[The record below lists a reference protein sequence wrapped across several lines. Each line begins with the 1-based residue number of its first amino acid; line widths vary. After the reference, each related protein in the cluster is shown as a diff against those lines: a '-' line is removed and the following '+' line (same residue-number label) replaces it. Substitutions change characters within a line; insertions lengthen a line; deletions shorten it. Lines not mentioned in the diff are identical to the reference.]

1 MPSARNVACAVI
13 NEPCIATVDTLASEN
28 RITRTAPGAIVP
40 SDHDSGWT
48 GEQALAGMQPPLGSV
63 FESETYINAGV
74 GSDTTTLLRATAPGF
89 ETVNV
94 NVKG

>member
-1 MPSARNVACAVI
+1 
-13 NEPCIATVDTLASEN
+13 
-28 RITRTAPGAIVP
+28 
-40 SDHDSGWT
+40 
-48 GEQALAGMQPPLGSV
+48 MQPPLGSV